1 MSGSFTTL
9 TTSANTIFGS
19 SNSNSHQVNGQ
30 LTVYNNLNLNNGN
43 LTQTGSSTNT
53 LSAPTIFN
61 GQLTINNGISNN
73 TIQIGSLNI
82 SYGYKMNN
90 ATANYLQISLP
101 TTNQTI
107 YFWTYCEIAGNF
119 VVYNTL
125 IALVD

>member
-1 MSGSFTTL
+1 MSSASFSTL
-9 TTSANTIFGS
+9 TTTANTIIGS

-82 SYGYKMNN
+82 SYGYRMNIS
-90 ATANYLQISLP
+90 TANYLQISLP
-101 TTNQTI
+101 ATNQTI
-107 YFWTYCEIAGNF
+107 FFGVILKSME
-119 VVYNTL
+119 TL
-125 IALVD
+125 LFIIQ